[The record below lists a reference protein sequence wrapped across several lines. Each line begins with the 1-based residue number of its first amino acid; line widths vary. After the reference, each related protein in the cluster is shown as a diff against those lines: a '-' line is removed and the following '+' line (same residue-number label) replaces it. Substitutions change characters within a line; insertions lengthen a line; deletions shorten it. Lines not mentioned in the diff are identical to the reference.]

1 MMHKLPGVCNQPVP
15 EFDIENAL
23 SIVSKIIDQI
33 SVLCRF
39 FSLILFYRNSTRIY
53 VNIRI
58 SSPFPQVLFEKVK
71 KSRLERHFHFFQF
84 VSRLFLFLFP
94 FVKNFPLPLQ
104 FLTVHACV
112 NNDFCVKY

>member
-23 SIVSKIIDQI
+23 SVSIVSKIIDQI

-84 VSRLFLFLFP
+84 VSRLFLFSFCKK
-94 FVKNFPLPLQ
+94 FSTLQ

>member
-58 SSPFPQVLFEKVK
+58 SSPFPLRVFFEKVK
-71 KSRLERHFHFFQF
+71 KS
-84 VSRLFLFLFP
+84 
-94 FVKNFPLPLQ
+94 
-104 FLTVHACV
+104 
-112 NNDFCVKY
+112 